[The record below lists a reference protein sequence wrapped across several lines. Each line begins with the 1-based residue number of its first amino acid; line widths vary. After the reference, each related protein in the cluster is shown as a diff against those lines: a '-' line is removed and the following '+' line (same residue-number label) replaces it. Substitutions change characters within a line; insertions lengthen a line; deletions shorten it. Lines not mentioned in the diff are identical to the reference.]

1 VTDSVALN
9 ARVSRLSIPEAPDGL
24 TAEWLTAALTASGV
38 LTSERVLD
46 ARCERVGA
54 EYGFTGVVVRIELD
68 YERRCAGPPRSLVAK
83 LPMATDE
90 AVSGYRA
97 LQERDPALMRRYYE
111 RCAREERFYR
121 EIGADCAP
129 RLYYSATDNA
139 QARVVLLLE
148 DVGAGRQGDVLAGCS
163 IDEAAL
169 VVEELGVFHSRWW
182 GDRAPASGFASF
194 WRDPV
199 EWQERYERRVDV
211 FLERFADR
219 APPALCT
226 AASLL
231 RSRLADVA
239 RALHERTRSLTHGD
253 LHLDNVLFDARAEH
267 SVVILDWQGAALGPP
282 AWDVAYF
289 LCDSLSVD
297 DRRAAEAGLLEHYVE
312 LLAEHGVTDYSVEVL
327 RREIPLALLAQLA
340 GTVGWLTTLDET
352 ELTDRERALQQAVLG
367 DGRLAAALLDHDAE
381 ALLAGEDFEKDLR

>member
-1 VTDSVALN
+1 MTAVTE
-9 ARVSRLSIPEAPDGL
+9 RPIPETPNGL
-24 TAEWLTAALTASGV
+24 TPEWLTAALTESGV
-38 LTSERVLD
+38 LVEERVVG
-46 ARCERVGA
+46 ARWERVGA
-54 EYGFTGVVVRIELD
+54 EYGFTGVVVRVELD
-68 YERRCAGPPRSLVAK
+68 YEPARDDLPGSLVAK
-83 LPMATDE
+83 LAMAKDD

-121 EIGADCAP
+121 EIAADCAP
-129 RLYYSATDNA
+129 RLYYSATDDA

-148 DVGAGRQGDVLAGCS
+148 DLTAGRQGDVLEGCS

-169 VVEELGVFHSRWW
+169 VVDELAVFHARWW
-182 GDRAPASGFASF
+182 GERAPASGFASL

-253 LHLDNVLFDARAEH
+253 VHLDNILFDARGAG
-267 SVVILDWQGAALGPP
+267 SVVVLDWQGAAIGPP
-282 AWDVAYF
+282 VWDVAYF
-289 LCDSLSVD
+289 LCDSLSVG
-297 DRRAAEAGLLEHYVE
+297 DRRAAETRLLERYVE
-312 LLAEHGVTDYSVEVL
+312 LLAAHGVTDYSVEVL
-327 RREIPLALLAQLA
+327 RRQIPLALLAQLA
-340 GTVGWLTTLDET
+340 GIVGWLTTLDET
-352 ELTDRERALQQAVLG
+352 ELTDREHALQQAVLG
-367 DGRLAAALLDHDAE
+367 DGRLLAALDDHDAE
-381 ALLAGEDFEKDLR
+381 ALL